1 MLLELLMILDELDI
15 CYGAENKV
23 VKSLENVVYKYKNL
37 QGPFLQLRLFKVTQ
51 YPTSTTRLN
60 R

>member
-51 YPTSTTRLN
+51 PLQHA
-60 R
+60 